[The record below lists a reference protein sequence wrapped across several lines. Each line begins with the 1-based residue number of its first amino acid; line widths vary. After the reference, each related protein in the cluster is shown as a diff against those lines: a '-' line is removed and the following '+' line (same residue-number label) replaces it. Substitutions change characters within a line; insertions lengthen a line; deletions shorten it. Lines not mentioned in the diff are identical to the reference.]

1 MNLNEQVTVT
11 VWVKEPVTLA
21 PYLVVILHS
30 FVESTIPQGVQ
41 QVSVEYFYFTVKTE
55 SKAIHIGNW

>member
-1 MNLNEQVTVT
+1 M
-11 VWVKEPVTLA
+11 KEPVTLA

-55 SKAIHIGNW
+55 SKAIHIGN